1 MIVLAE
7 RTGNDAST
15 SESMGAADVG
25 REDSG
30 RFGCAG
36 AQPVNDASTR
46 ANMVS
51 FSPTTTPPVSGRP
64 YRGLPL
70 LLASRSPRR
79 RALLTEAGFEH
90 VAEHPGF
97 EDGILTPGQVSPRQW
112 VAALASLKA
121 FAGATLPS
129 AREVG
134 GRVVLGADT
143 ACLLDGKLVGTPTT
157 AEEAETMIRSFM
169 GVQHDVLTGV
179 AIVDLRGWSGDPAS
193 VPQRRRRVLVDTAR
207 VRMGTLSDAEVAS
220 YVKSGQWQ
228 GKAGG
233 YNLSERL
240 AAGWPLEFEGDQTT
254 IMGLPMQRL
263 TGLLQEM
270 ATTT

>member
-1 MIVLAE
+1 MILVAE
-7 RTGNDAST
+7 R
-15 SESMGAADVG
+15 ADVG
-25 REDSG
+25 GGSAEEG
-30 RFGCAG
+30 
-36 AQPVNDASTR
+36 STR
-46 ANMVS
+46 EPAGRHVEGMEDLRARNETVS
-51 FSPTTTPPVSGRP
+51 FSPTTTPPISGRP
-64 YRGLPL
+64 RRGLPL

-121 FAGATLPS
+121 FAGALLPS
-129 AREVG
+129 AREAG
-134 GRVVLGADT
+134 GRVVLAADT

-157 AEEAETMIRSFM
+157 ASEAEEMIRSFM

-179 AIVDLRGWSGDPAS
+179 AIVDLRGWSGDPAG

-207 VRMGTLSDAEVAS
+207 VRMGTLSDAELAS
-220 YVKSGQWQ
+220 YVASGQWQ

-240 AAGWPLEFEGDQTT
+240 AAGWPLEFDGDRTT

-263 TGLLQEM
+263 TGVLEEM
-270 ATTT
+270 AAAT